1 MNASPVLHTLEPVW
15 NESSRVLILGTM
27 PSPKSRETGF
37 YYGHPQNR
45 FWRVMADLFGEPF
58 PPAPAQRRELVL
70 RRGIA
75 LWDVLASCVI
85 RGADDA
91 SIREPKPNDI
101 GALLRADPRRLHHG
115 EESLF
120 PLQQALPAADGHAGG
135 FPPLHKRGE
144 LPSAV
149 RRAAGSVPR
158 DPAFSG
164 RLPPFLRKRS
174 GMLVAKQGEWGL

>member
-101 GALLRADPRRLHHG
+101 GALLHAAPIRAVFTTG
-115 EESLF
+115 KKAFSLYSKLCL
-120 PLQQALPAADGHAGG
+120 PQTGMQAVS
-135 FPPLHKRGE
+135 
-144 LPSAV
+144 LPSTSAANCCLPYDSLLEAY
-149 RRAAGSVPR
+149 RAI
-158 DPAFSG
+158 
-164 RLPPFLRKRS
+164 LPFLEGSRLS
-174 GMLVAKQGEWGL
+174 